1 MRVTLFGLP
10 VDILSHDET
19 VERILMAMA
28 SGQRCQH
35 VAINV
40 AKLIN
45 ARTNAELENDIRASD
60 IVGID
65 GMGIA
70 WALRLFGYEVPHRV
84 AGVDLFEGLMA
95 QCASRGLKPFL
106 LGATPAVLS
115 AAKRKLLRRYP
126 SLELA
131 GSHHGYFSAEQEGQI
146 CDLIRASN
154 AHCLFI
160 AMPTPRKEQ
169 FMHRH
174 RDALGVPFVMGVG
187 GTFDVVAGHVRRAP
201 ALVQRAGLE
210 WAYRMMQEPHRLAGR
225 YLRTNVIFAGLLVR
239 HLLGQ
244 LANAAAKAT
253 LG

>member
-131 GSHHGYFSAEQEGQI
+131 GSHHGYFSRNRKVRSAI
-146 CDLIRASN
+146 SSAPAMHIACSLPCRRRARSDSCI
-154 AHCLFI
+154 AI
-160 AMPTPRKEQ
+160 AMHSVFRSS
-169 FMHRH
+169 
-174 RDALGVPFVMGVG
+174 
-187 GTFDVVAGHVRRAP
+187 
-201 ALVQRAGLE
+201 
-210 WAYRMMQEPHRLAGR
+210 WASAARSMSSPDMCGAHRLWC
-225 YLRTNVIFAGLLVR
+225 
-239 HLLGQ
+239 
-244 LANAAAKAT
+244 NAPVSSGPTA
-253 LG
+253 